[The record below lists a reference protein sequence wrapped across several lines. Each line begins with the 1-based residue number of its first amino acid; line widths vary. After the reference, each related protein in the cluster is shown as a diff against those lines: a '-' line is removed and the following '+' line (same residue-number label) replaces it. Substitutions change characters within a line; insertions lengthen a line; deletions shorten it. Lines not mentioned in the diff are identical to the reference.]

1 MADLD
6 PVPEC
11 SELLDVVKAARARFE
26 ETRREYD
33 DLAEPFQGKTIV
45 VLADETATIEA
56 VESAAE
62 RTTAAHNEWF
72 EALKPWL
79 ACMKIHTPRR

>member
-11 SELLDVVKAARARFE
+11 SELLDVVKAARVRYE
-26 ETRREYD
+26 EAYREYD
-33 DLAEPFQGKTIV
+33 GLAEPLRGKTV
-45 VLADETATIEA
+45 VVFADETSTIQA
-56 VESAAE
+56 IESAAE
-62 RTTAAHNEWF
+62 RATAAHNAWF